1 MSDDFVIFEGETQE
15 KAVDNGLKTL
25 GYSISQVEVK
35 LIEKGSTSFL
45 GIVTKPYKV
54 GIRLAREQGSA
65 AAKTPDKNSGAS
77 LQPGTSSGTIE
88 EQHGAPAERPALAVS
103 RTKPVDG
110 TYKIVSIDDGLFI
123 VVTVP
128 EGLGK
133 PVKFEKIAEDLRRA
147 GLKQFDT
154 EAVKNSCK
162 PQSGGTPLKICNTAV
177 VPQSF
182 KLQLDASVK
191 VVVDKSKMFASVI
204 VEPPFNGGA
213 DITFA
218 QIESVLN
225 AASLRAPVIKEAVA
239 RIVRDRIYGEPV
251 MVISGLKPVSGEDGY
266 IKWYFETHAQK
277 IEIFIDESG
286 NVDYHKVLKINTI
299 NAGELIGEKITPK
312 PGMDGYNVFKEPIQ
326 AKQPRE
332 ISFVPGKNTEITEDG
347 IYIKATINGQ
357 LIIKNNNACVMPIYE
372 VRGDVDFTVGNID
385 FNGSVLIQGT
395 ILDGFSVKAEGN
407 IEVKKTVN
415 SAVIEARGNV
425 ILHGG
430 FIGKENGLIKAGGKI
445 GAKFLQ
451 GGNIIADDEI
461 IIENAIMHSNVV
473 SGKQII
479 VKGKKASIIGG
490 RIFASEFVES
500 LSIGTPAGTKTVIE
514 VGVDILKEQEIVRL
528 DQEVNQTNEYIK
540 KISTSIVTLTQIKAK
555 TPDRFS
561 GAQEEILKRTL
572 STKDSLQAKLMDL
585 EEQKN
590 QHLSDIMNSQK
601 GKVTALN
608 SFYPG
613 VIVIIRKYFKYE
625 VKDAIK
631 CSALG
636 IENGDIRILPV

>member
-1 MSDDFVIFEGETQE
+1 QDS
-15 KAVDNGLKTL
+15 
-25 GYSISQVEVK
+25 
-35 LIEKGSTSFL
+35 
-45 GIVTKPYKV
+45 V
-54 GIRLAREQGSA
+54 G
-65 AAKTPDKNSGAS
+65 AKTPAESSVGA
-77 LQPGTSSGTIE
+77 QPSENAFSKKDGQQVKSTQDPLLRSK
-88 EQHGAPAERPALAVS
+88 H
-103 RTKPVDG
+103 VDA

-123 VVTVP
+123 VVTSS

-133 PVKFEKIAEDLRRA
+133 PIKYEKIAEDLRRA

-154 EAVKNSCK
+154 EALKNSCK
-162 PQSGGTPLKICNTAV
+162 PQSGGTPIKICNAAV
-177 VPQSF
+177 IPQSF
-182 KLQLDASVK
+182 KLQTDAAVK
-191 VVVDKSKMFASVI
+191 LVVDKSKMVASVI

-213 DITFA
+213 DVNFA
-218 QIESVLN
+218 QIDSVIN
-225 AASLRAPVIKEAVA
+225 AASVRAPIIKEAVA
-239 RIVRDRIYGEPV
+239 RVVRDKLYNEPV
-251 MVISGLKPVSGEDGY
+251 MVASGMKPVSGEDGY

-277 IEIFIDESG
+277 VEIFIDESG
-286 NVDYHKVLKINTI
+286 NVDYHKVLKINTV
-299 NAGELIGEKITPK
+299 NAGELIGEKILSK
-312 PGMDGYNVFKEPIQ
+312 PGMNGYNVFKEPIP

-332 ISFVPGKNTEITEDG
+332 INFIPGKNTEITEDG
-347 IYIKATINGQ
+347 NHIKATVNGQ
-357 LIIKNNNACVMPIYE
+357 LIIKNNNASVMPVYE
-372 VRGDVDFTVGNID
+372 VKGDVDFNVGNID

-407 IEVKKTVN
+407 VEVRKTVN

-430 FIGKENGLIKAGGKI
+430 FIGKEHGLIKAGGKI

-451 GGNIIADDEI
+451 GGNIISDDEI

-490 RIFASEFVES
+490 RIFASEYVEA

-528 DQEVNQTNEYIK
+528 DQDVNQTNEYIK

-555 TPDRFS
+555 TPGRFS
-561 GAQEEILKRTL
+561 EAQEEILKRTL
-572 STKDSLQAKLMDL
+572 STKDSLQVKLQEL
-585 EEQKN
+585 EEQKKQLLN
-590 QHLSDIMNSQK
+590 EIMTSQK
-601 GKVTALN
+601 GKVVATN

-613 VIVIIRKYFKYE
+613 VTVIIRKYFKYE